1 MAATTRSPVVAG
13 AASPASRL
21 HPAPVAPP
29 TATARTTVTP
39 TVAPGANTS
48 GERKYAY
55 VGGYD
60 AAKMAD
66 TLTNH
71 LPAALKADKRWDSR
85 SLGNLQTLMSLIEA
99 DTTITDL
106 RWVAYML
113 ATAYWETNHVEKIV
127 VPKSDGKG
135 GVVKDKI
142 GNVVTRKM
150 GINVSLKPTTENQEG
165 KTRNYAR
172 PVKVA
177 MLPTGE
183 IQITEYDGDQFI
195 VSADGKSKNKPNLAN
210 PRITSSMGT
219 APTLQAVRGYKDAA
233 GEEHV
238 YYGRGYVQ
246 LTWWANYATAG
257 PLLGLPA
264 AFFLQDPEQA
274 LEASYSYK
282 LMSLCMRT
290 GAGFANK
297 HKFADYFSGHDRE
310 YQSARAMVNGSDHAA
325 DIAKIARDFE
335 DILWDARKVTT

>member
-1 MAATTRSPVVAG
+1 MAATSRSPVVAG
-13 AASPASRL
+13 AASSASSL

-29 TATARTTVTP
+29 TAAARTTVTP

-60 AAKMAD
+60 TAKMAD
-66 TLTNH
+66 TLTHH
-71 LPAALKADKRWDSR
+71 LPAALRADNRWDSH
-85 SLGNLQTLMSLIEA
+85 SLDNLQTLMSMIEA
-99 DTTITDL
+99 DTSITDL

-113 ATAYWETNHVEKIV
+113 ATAYWETNHVEKIE
-127 VPKSDGKG
+127 VPKTDRKG
-135 GVVKDKI
+135 AVMKDKV
-142 GNVVTRKM
+142 GNIVMRKK
-150 GINVSLKPTTENQEG
+150 GINVTLAPVNESGQG

-177 MLPTGE
+177 VLPTGE
-183 IQITEYDGDQFI
+183 IQVTEYDGDQFI
-195 VSADGKSKNKPNLAN
+195 VSTDGKIKNKPNLVN
-210 PRITSSMGT
+210 SHITSSMGT
-219 APTLQAVRGYKDAA
+219 APTLQAVRAYKDAA
-233 GEEHV
+233 GDEHV

-246 LTWWANYATAG
+246 LTWWSNYATAG

-274 LEASYSYK
+274 LEASYAYK

-297 HKFADYFSGHDRE
+297 HKFENYFSGHDRE
-310 YQSARAMVNGSDHAA
+310 YQRARAMVNGTDHAA
-325 DIAKIARDFE
+325 EIANIARDFE
-335 DILWDARKVTT
+335 DILWDARKVTN